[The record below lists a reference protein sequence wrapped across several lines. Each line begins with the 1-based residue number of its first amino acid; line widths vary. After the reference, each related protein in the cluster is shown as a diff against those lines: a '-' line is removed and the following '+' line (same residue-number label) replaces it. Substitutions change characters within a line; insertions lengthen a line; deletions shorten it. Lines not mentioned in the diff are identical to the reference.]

1 MTIAFHNGAD
11 LGSTAY
17 EPLDW
22 SMERIRERT
31 LSYAFRAHFHP
42 YVGQLVHRLV
52 TDSID
57 GLQGAD
63 TEDVTRPDGTVV
75 TLPDGSP
82 RPVLYQDLMTD
93 HQYGP
98 TALVGKPYPVA
109 GLDFT
114 TSGGYAV
121 YNWELFFHLPLMVA
135 IHLSDN
141 GRYEEAQD
149 WFHYV
154 FDPTDD
160 SDGPTPQRFWKV
172 RPFRTTDVESVTD
185 ILTNLS
191 TGADPQLLADT
202 VAALAAWAANPF
214 SPFTVAR
221 YRPGAYMV
229 KTVMAYLDN
238 LIAWGDSLFRQDTGE
253 TINEATQLYV
263 LAANLLGPTP
273 EQVPPKGLQVTQ
285 TYRSLRG
292 DLDALSNAVKGIE
305 SELPFDLAPAPAPVA
320 DTAPR
325 TTVTTVGT
333 ALYFCVPRN
342 DTLLA
347 YWDTVADRLFKIRNS
362 LTIEGVFR
370 QLPLFEPPID
380 PAMLARAAA
389 AGVDVAAVVSGLNQ
403 PLPLVRFRSLV
414 AKAGQLCQQVS
425 NLGGQLL
432 SAIEKKDAATL
443 EVLRARQDRQ
453 MLELAEVV
461 KYEAWQEAIKSR
473 EALEASLDNAY
484 QRYRHYQRLLGA
496 DGSTLTAP
504 TLGDLDL
511 DLMDKAQFSST
522 EPSIATADASI
533 TQAKSAPGKAAGH
546 QLTPEEADEFTSLKH
561 AEDKQEGAAVWEQSA
576 SISAAVPM
584 FAVAAEP
591 VGVGGVSSYGG
602 SNIAGVLSARA
613 AALRSQAGE
622 DSFKAGRSARI
633 ASYDRREQDWTLQ
646 SNNAAGEVNATLK
659 QLRAAQIR
667 EAMAQRDYT
676 NHQQQVR
683 NAADIERFLTD
694 SRTGKTTN
702 EAFYLWLKRETRGLY
717 GRCFQLA
724 YDTARKAERALQHEL
739 GDPSRTFLRYD
750 YRSGMEELL
759 AGERLYLDVTRM
771 ELAYDDLNRREY
783 EMTKHVSMRQL
794 NPRALIELRTTGQCT
809 IDIDEA
815 AFDLDAPGH
824 YFRRLRGVALT
835 IPCVAGPY
843 VSVNCTL
850 TLLSSSVRTSPSAG
864 GGYDRTSADD
874 TRFSDYYGGVQSI
887 VTSLASNDS
896 GMFTDSPGDD
906 RYLPFEGSGAISQ
919 WRLELPIG
927 APKFDY
933 DTISDVV
940 LHLRYTARDGG
951 LALRSTATAALQA
964 RIGAASAVGSARL
977 LDVRH
982 EFPTEWAR
990 FTTSV
995 PSGQPPTSPLTLTLR
1010 EEHYPYW
1017 ASLATG
1023 RVLRSVEL
1031 FASAGPG
1038 DVTVYD
1044 APTDNPPGTRHET
1057 VLRTDPSVDP
1067 LRSGMLA
1074 APLPPAIGDL
1084 TLYFDDAA
1092 LTDLWIVLTWGTA
1105 AQTIT

>member
-17 EPLDW
+17 QPLDW
-22 SMERIRERT
+22 SIERIRERT
-31 LSYAFRAHFHP
+31 LSYAFRTHFHP

-82 RPVLYQDLMTD
+82 KPVLYQELMTG
-93 HQYGP
+93 QRYGP
-98 TALVGKPYPVA
+98 TQLVSQPYPVA
-109 GLDFT
+109 DLDFS
-114 TSGGYAV
+114 TSGGYVV
-121 YNWELFFHLPLMVA
+121 YNWELFFHLPLTVA
-135 IHLSDN
+135 IHLSGN
-141 GRYEEAQD
+141 GRYEEAQS

-202 VAALAAWAANPF
+202 TAALAAWADDPF

-253 TINEATQLYV
+253 TVNEATQLYV

-292 DLDALSNAVKGIE
+292 DLDALSNAVREIE
-305 SELPFDLAPAPAPVA
+305 ADLPFDLAPAPAPA
-320 DTAPR
+320 NGTAPR
-325 TTVTTVGT
+325 STVSTVGT

-342 DTLLA
+342 DMLLA

-380 PAMLARAAA
+380 PALLARAAA
-389 AGVDVAAVVSGLNQ
+389 AGLDVAAVVSGLNQ

-414 AKAGQLCQQVS
+414 AKASQLCQEVR

-432 SAIEKKDAATL
+432 SAMEKKDAETL
-443 EVLRARQDRQ
+443 QVLRARQDLQ
-453 MLELAEVV
+453 LLELGEVV

-496 DGSTLTAP
+496 DESTLTKPGLDA
-504 TLGDLDL
+504 LDL
-511 DLMDKAQFSST
+511 DLMDKASFSST
-522 EPSIATADASI
+522 EPSIATVDASI
-533 TQAKSAPGKAAGH
+533 TKAESAPDVAAGH
-546 QLTPEEADEFTSLKH
+546 QLTPEEADELQFLALAQTFQ
-561 AEDKQEGAAVWEQSA
+561 D
-576 SISAAVPM
+576 
-584 FAVAAEP
+584 
-591 VGVGGVSSYGG
+591 
-602 SNIAGVLSARA
+602 RA
-613 AALRSQAGE
+613 AANELNASMLGILPDFGTEAQPMGVGLTISFGSANLVAVANASAANARSQAGGLSYYAGL
-622 DSFKAGRSARI
+622 DSRVAG
-633 ASYDRREQDWTLQ
+633 YDRREQDWTLQ
-646 SNNAAGEVNATLK
+646 SNSAAGEVNATLK

-667 EAMAQRDYT
+667 EAMANRDYT

-683 NAADIERFLTD
+683 NATDIERFLTD
-694 SRTGKTTN
+694 ARTGKTTN
-702 EAFYLWLKRETRGLY
+702 EAFYLWLKRETRALY

-783 EMTKHVSMRQL
+783 EMTKHLSLRQL
-794 NPRALIELRTTGQCT
+794 DPRALIELRTTGQCT

-843 VSVNCTL
+843 TSVNCTL
-850 TLLSSSVRTSPSAG
+850 TLLSSSVRTSPSLD
-864 GGYDRTSADD
+864 GGYDRASADD
-874 TRFSDYYGGVQSI
+874 GRFSDYYGGVQSV
-887 VTSLASNDS
+887 VTSSAANDS
-896 GMFTDSPGDD
+896 GLFGDGAGDD
-906 RYLPFEGSGAISQ
+906 RYLPFEGSGAVSR
-919 WRLELPIG
+919 WRLELPTQ
-927 APKFDY
+927 ARQYDY

-951 LALRSTATAALQA
+951 LALRSKAADALQA
-964 RIGAASAVGSARL
+964 RIDAAGAVGSARL

-990 FTTSV
+990 FTTSAL
-995 PSGQPPTSPLTLTLR
+995 SGQPPTAPLTLTLR

-1023 RVLRSVEL
+1023 RVLHAVEL

-1038 DVTVYD
+1038 DVSVYD
-1044 APTDNPPGTRHET
+1044 APADNPPGMRHET
-1057 VLRTDPSVDP
+1057 VLRADPSVGN

-1074 APLPPAIGDL
+1074 APLPPPIGEL
-1084 TLYFDDAA
+1084 TLYLDDAA
-1092 LTDLWIVLTWGTA
+1092 LTDLWIVLIWGTA
-1105 AQTIT
+1105 ARTIT

>member
-1 MTIAFHNGAD
+1 MTAFHNGAD

-22 SMERIRERT
+22 PIERIRERT

-82 RPVLYQDLMTD
+82 RPVLYQELMTARR
-93 HQYGP
+93 YGP
-98 TALVGKPYPVA
+98 TQLVSQPYPVA
-109 GLDFT
+109 DLDFT

-121 YNWELFFHLPLMVA
+121 YNWELFFHLPLTVA
-135 IHLSDN
+135 IHLSRN
-141 GRYEEAQD
+141 GRYEEAQR

-154 FDPTDD
+154 FDPADD
-160 SDGPTPQRFWKV
+160 SDGPAPQRFWKV

-202 VAALAAWAANPF
+202 VAALAAWADQPF
-214 SPFTVAR
+214 SPHVVAR

-292 DLDALSNAVKGIE
+292 DLDALSNAVREIE
-305 SELPFDLAPAPAPVA
+305 ADLPFDLAPAPAPA
-320 DTAPR
+320 NGTAPR
-325 TTVTTVGT
+325 STVSTVGT

-342 DTLLA
+342 NTLLA

-389 AGVDVAAVVSGLNQ
+389 AGLDVAAVVSGLNQ

-414 AKAGQLCQQVS
+414 AKAGQLCQEVRT
-425 NLGGQLL
+425 LGGQLL
-432 SAIEKKDAATL
+432 SAIEKKDAETL
-443 EVLRARQDRQ
+443 GVLRARQDRQ
-453 MLELAEVV
+453 MLELGEVV

-484 QRYRHYQRLLGA
+484 QRYRHYQRLLGT
-496 DGSTLTAP
+496 DGSTLTKP
-504 TLGDLDL
+504 ELDDLDL
-511 DLMDKAQFSST
+511 DAMDKARFSST
-522 EPSIATADASI
+522 EQPIATADASI
-533 TQAKSAPGKAAGH
+533 TKAESAPDDAAGH
-546 QLTPEEADEFTSLKH
+546 QLTPEEATELSKL
-561 AEDKQEGAAVWEQSA
+561 
-576 SISAAVPM
+576 
-584 FAVAAEP
+584 AVAQGLQIAAAASEAIATVLGAIP
-591 VGVGGVSSYGG
+591 EFDVDSKPFGVGVGSTFGG
-602 SNIAGVLSARA
+602 RALSAAPGFA
-613 AALRSQAGE
+613 AAAFRSTAGE
-622 DSFKAGRSARI
+622 FTYLAGRSARI
-633 ASYDRREQDWTLQ
+633 AGYDRREQDWTLQ
-646 SNNAAGEVNATLK
+646 GNVAAGEVNATLK

-667 EAMAQRDYT
+667 EAMAQRDYA

-694 SRTGKTTN
+694 ARTGKTTN

-771 ELAYDDLNRREY
+771 ELAYDDLNCREY
-783 EMTKHVSMRQL
+783 EITKHVSLRQL
-794 NPRALIELRTTGQCT
+794 DARALIALRTTGQCT
-809 IDIDEA
+809 IDIDEV

-843 VSVNCTL
+843 TSVNCTL
-850 TLLSSSVRTSPSAG
+850 TLLSSSVRTSPSLD

-874 TRFSDYYGGVQSI
+874 RRFSDYYGGVQSV
-887 VTSLASNDS
+887 VTSSASNDS
-896 GMFTDSPGDD
+896 GLFGDGTGDD
-906 RYLPFEGSGAISQ
+906 RYLPFEGSGAVSR
-919 WRLELPIG
+919 WRLELPTG
-927 APKFDY
+927 APQFDY

-951 LALRSTATAALQA
+951 LALRSKATTALQA
-964 RIGAASAVGSARL
+964 RIAAASAVGSARL
-977 LDVRH
+977 LSVRH

-995 PSGQPPTSPLTLTLR
+995 PSGQPPTAPLTLTLR

-1017 ASLATG
+1017 ASLAAD
-1023 RVLRSVEL
+1023 RVLQSVEL
-1031 FASAGPG
+1031 FASPGPG
-1038 DVTVYD
+1038 DATVYD
-1044 APTDNPPGTRHET
+1044 APADDPPGTRHET
-1057 VLRTDPSVDP
+1057 VLRTDPSVDK

-1074 APLPPAIGDL
+1074 APLPPAIGEL
-1084 TLYFDDAA
+1084 TLYIDDSA
-1092 LTDLWIVLTWGTA
+1092 LTDLWIVLTWGNAT
-1105 AQTIT
+1105 

>member
-22 SMERIRERT
+22 PIERIRERT

-63 TEDVTRPDGTVV
+63 TEDVTRPDGTVI
-75 TLPDGSP
+75 TLPDGTP
-82 RPVLYQDLMTD
+82 KPVLYQDLMTAQ
-93 HQYGP
+93 QYGP
-98 TALVGKPYPVA
+98 TRLVSEPYPVA
-109 GLDFT
+109 DLDFT

-121 YNWELFFHLPLMVA
+121 YNWELFFHLPLTAA
-135 IHLSDN
+135 IHLSRN
-141 GRYEEAQD
+141 GRYEEAQS

-160 SDGPTPQRFWKV
+160 TDGPAPQRFWKV

-202 VAALAAWAANPF
+202 VAALAAWADNPF

-263 LAANLLGPTP
+263 LAANLLGPRP

-292 DLDALSNAVKGIE
+292 DLDALSNAVREIE
-305 SELPFDLAPAPAPVA
+305 ADLPFDLAPAPAPA
-320 DTAPR
+320 TGTAPR

-414 AKAGQLCQQVS
+414 AKAGQLCQEVRT
-425 NLGGQLL
+425 LGGQLL
-432 SAIEKKDAATL
+432 SALEKKDAETL
-443 EVLRARQDRQ
+443 GVLRARQDRQ
-453 MLELAEVV
+453 MLELGEVI

-496 DGSTLTAP
+496 DGSALTAP
-504 TLGDLDL
+504 ELDNLDL
-511 DLMDKAQFSST
+511 DAMDKARFSST

-533 TQAKSAPGKAAGH
+533 TRAESAPDDAAGH
-546 QLTPEEADEFTSLKH
+546 QLTPEEADELQFLALAQTWQDRAANSEMTASLLGILPSVTI
-561 AEDKQEGAAVWEQSA
+561 DSQPMGVGISVGATNLSA
-576 SISAAVPM
+576 IAGFSAAN
-584 FAVAAEP
+584 A
-591 VGVGGVSSYGG
+591 
-602 SNIAGVLSARA
+602 
-613 AALRSQAGE
+613 RSQATGLTYN
-622 DSFKAGRSARI
+622 AGLESRI

-646 SNNAAGEVNATLK
+646 SNAAAGEVNATLK

-694 SRTGKTTN
+694 ARTGKTTN

-783 EMTKHVSMRQL
+783 EMTKHVSLRQL
-794 NPRALIELRTTGQCT
+794 DPRALIELRTTGQCT

-824 YFRRLRGVALT
+824 YFRRLRGIALT

-843 VSVNCTL
+843 ASVNCTL
-850 TLLSSSVRTSPSAG
+850 TLLSSSVRTSPSLD

-874 TRFSDYYGGVQSI
+874 SRFSDYYGGVQSI
-887 VTSLASNDS
+887 VTSSASNDS
-896 GMFTDSPGDD
+896 GLFDGGTGDD
-906 RYLPFEGSGAISQ
+906 RYLPFEGSGAVSR
-919 WRLELPIG
+919 WRMELPTG
-927 APKFDY
+927 APQFDY
-933 DTISDVV
+933 GTISDVV

-951 LALRSTATAALQA
+951 LALRSTATTALQA
-964 RIGAASAVGSARL
+964 RIAAASTVGSARL

-990 FTTSV
+990 FTTSL
-995 PSGQPPTSPLTLTLR
+995 PSGQPPTAPLTLTLR
-1010 EEHYPYW
+1010 EEHYPFW
-1017 ASLATG
+1017 ASQTTD

-1031 FASAGPG
+1031 FASAGSG
-1038 DVTVYD
+1038 DVAVYD
-1044 APTDNPPGTRHET
+1044 TPADNPPGTRHET
-1057 VLRTDPSVDP
+1057 VLRTDPSVGD
-1067 LRSGMLA
+1067 LRGGMLA
-1074 APLPPAIGDL
+1074 APLPPAIGQL
-1084 TLYFDDAA
+1084 TLYLGDPT
-1092 LTDLWIVLTWGTA
+1092 LTDLWIVLIWGTTA
-1105 AQTIT
+1105 GTTS